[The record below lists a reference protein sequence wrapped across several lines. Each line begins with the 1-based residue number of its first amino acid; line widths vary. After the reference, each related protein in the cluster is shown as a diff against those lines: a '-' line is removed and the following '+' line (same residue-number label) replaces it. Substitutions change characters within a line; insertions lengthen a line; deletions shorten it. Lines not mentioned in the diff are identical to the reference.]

1 MPPISRRGEQPGGHA
16 ADRHHGA
23 TASSLVATG
32 TGITAGAGD
41 LGLARLKLHAN
52 LSQAVTVS
60 GGTPTLVL
68 NDGGIATYTGGSGTA
83 ALTFSYTVAAGQNT
97 ADLAVTLA
105 VNLGHLRPSR
115 TAPAAADLSG
125 AVTNPAGI
133 LQIDTTGTPSGPAV
147 TSVETSGNG
156 ITAGTGDLNVGAV
169 VTLTLHLSEPVS
181 VSTAGGVPTLLL
193 NDGGVATFAGG
204 SGSNTLIFSYTVA
217 AGQNTADLAVTAVD
231 LNGAVVV
238 ASPSTIA
245 PGSGQSLT
253 DAYGHVFT
261 FGNAYQGG
269 DYHILRDGVSDGIA
283 ATLAL
288 VNGVVFAHTASFG
301 WYADSAGHFIYQQTA
316 PVLDSVADLSGAVT
330 NPAGI
335 LQIDTT
341 GTPSNPWT
349 PSGPVVTLVETSGNG
364 ITAGTGDL
372 NVGAVVTLTLHLSEP
387 VSVSSGVPT
396 LLLNDGG
403 AATFAGGSGSNTL
416 IFSYTVA
423 AGQNTADLAVTAVNL
438 VRDLHGA
445 GNAASHCR

>member
-1 MPPISRRGEQPGGHA
+1 
-16 ADRHHGA
+16 
-23 TASSLVATG
+23 
-32 TGITAGAGD
+32 
-41 LGLARLKLHAN
+41 
-52 LSQAVTVS
+52 
-60 GGTPTLVL
+60 VL
-68 NDGGIATYTGGSGTA
+68 DS
-83 ALTFSYTVAAGQNT
+83 V
-97 ADLAVTLA
+97 
-105 VNLGHLRPSR
+105 
-115 TAPAAADLSG
+115 ADLSG
-125 AVTNPAGI
+125 AMTNPAGI

-181 VSTAGGVPTLLL
+181 VSTLGGVPTLLL

-335 LQIDTT
+335 LQIDTMVNGVAVGQKLT
-341 GTPSNPWT
+341 YLVKIDGVAGDS
-349 PSGPVVTLVETSGNG
+349 TLKDYTDYLTVDEFTFGELTKLSGNTG
-364 ITAGTGDL
+364 GGAGTGKAQLDPLVVDL
-372 NVGAVVTLTLHLSEP
+372 AGEP
-387 VSVSSGVPT
+387 AGLAT
-396 LLLNDGG
+396 LLKDAAAGSHISNLDLVGLSTVGGKASQVYDLKLSNVTVAGIAIDGG
-403 AATFAGGSGSNTL
+403 HDTAPAFNYANGSET
-416 IFSYTVA
+416 IK
-423 AGQNTADLAVTAVNL
+423 GQNKHGSLDAGKTANFDASTTAVDHDALASFAHAHSDYL
-438 VRDLHGA
+438 V
-445 GNAASHCR
+445 